1 MEKIKKGDMIPYRFN
16 PFEMDL
22 LKRLS
27 FNVYLKNNHFEMN
40 RWPVIYWGDFDRSID
55 GGNRRKTSD
64 VDERIDSDYSR
75 YDIDLLGC
83 YLYSSNE
90 EGYIEIYGNRIH
102 ECAKDI
108 AYALNLDFEITRRL
122 LQTIVLLHEIGHW
135 FSHGC
140 FKEYRNHRMYV
151 FTHQTK
157 EIKETIAQ
165 LSVMWSVLGL
175 QNKKV
180 KSLLEIMSYLSQN
193 QSWPYRQY
201 LKMGNDYKKKSTI
214 LNRYVNLLDLE
225 NSDLNYLLLKNKRPD
240 PYRRF

>member
-1 MEKIKKGDMIPYRFN
+1 MAKTNKVNMTPYRFN

-22 LKRLS
+22 LRRLT
-27 FNVYLKNNHFEMN
+27 FNVYLKNRHFEMN
-40 RWPVIYWGDFDRSID
+40 RWPVIYWGDFHASLQDNDKHNTREYE
-55 GGNRRKTSD
+55 N
-64 VDERIDSDYSR
+64 VNEDYGK

-83 YLYSSNE
+83 YFYTSTE
-90 EGYIEIYGNRIH
+90 EGYVEIYGDRIH
-102 ECAKDI
+102 HCAKDI
-108 AYALNLDFEITRRL
+108 SDDLGLDFKLTRSL

-135 FSHGC
+135 FSHAC

-180 KSLLEIMSYLSQN
+180 KTLLEIMSYLSQY

-201 LKMGNDYKKKSTI
+201 LKMGNEYKKKSTV
-214 LNRYVNLLDLE
+214 LNRYVNLLDFE
-225 NSDLNYLLLKNKRPD
+225 NSDLDYLLLKNKRPD

>member
-1 MEKIKKGDMIPYRFN
+1 
-16 PFEMDL
+16 
-22 LKRLS
+22 
-27 FNVYLKNNHFEMN
+27 
-40 RWPVIYWGDFDRSID
+40 
-55 GGNRRKTSD
+55 
-64 VDERIDSDYSR
+64 
-75 YDIDLLGC
+75 
-83 YLYSSNE
+83 
-90 EGYIEIYGNRIH
+90 
-102 ECAKDI
+102 
-108 AYALNLDFEITRRL
+108 
-122 LQTIVLLHEIGHW
+122 
-135 FSHGC
+135 
-140 FKEYRNHRMYV
+140 MYV